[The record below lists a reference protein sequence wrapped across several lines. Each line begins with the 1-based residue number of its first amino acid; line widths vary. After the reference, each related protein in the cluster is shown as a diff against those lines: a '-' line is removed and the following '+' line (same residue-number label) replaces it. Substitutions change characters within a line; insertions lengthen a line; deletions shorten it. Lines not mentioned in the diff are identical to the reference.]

1 MWYPKDPVSH
11 RWIFKDGLLAL
22 IGQVQVHLI
31 KEHLWRELGE
41 WPGAEAPHED
51 PTERKAA

>member
-1 MWYPKDPVSH
+1 MWYPKDPVRH

-22 IGQVQVHLI
+22 IGQIHLHLI

-41 WPGAEAPHED
+41 WPGDEAPHEV